1 MDCLRGYEFQLYLQC
16 SVGSNLAV
24 ISNFSESTQTERR
37 HGTVKSESIL
47 KTHANK
53 KNQLLQGNGSTEGT
67 FFSRQLL
74 FLAKGSDVAVNP

>member
-1 MDCLRGYEFQLYLQC
+1 MSFSCIYNAALK
-16 SVGSNLAV
+16 AIWPV